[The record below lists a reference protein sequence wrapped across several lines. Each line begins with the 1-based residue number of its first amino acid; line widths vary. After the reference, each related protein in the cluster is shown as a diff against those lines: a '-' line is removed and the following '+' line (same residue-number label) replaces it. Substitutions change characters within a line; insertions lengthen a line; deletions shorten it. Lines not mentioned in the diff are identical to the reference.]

1 MTWIAGLQVR
11 ALPRATFKANPPS
24 FRPRHPRRQAFRMA
38 QPHEEMKTVTPPVVQ
53 EALYTFCCPKLGYDI
68 AMIPH
73 SERDRTR
80 LKSEAKRKGMSLVE
94 FARDQLLGVLISCG
108 QIE

>member
-1 MTWIAGLQVR
+1 
-11 ALPRATFKANPPS
+11 
-24 FRPRHPRRQAFRMA
+24 MA
-38 QPHEEMKTVTPPVVQ
+38 QPPEEMKTVTPPLVQ

-73 SERDRTR
+73 SERDRKR
-80 LKSEAKRKGMSLVE
+80 LKSEAKRKEMSLVE
-94 FARDQLLGVLISCG
+94 FARDELLGVLISCG